1 MAGAESGSSRSTLL
15 PFPERPTFGSGRL
28 LTIVL
33 TFSRPL
39 DEGMP
44 TSKLVLL
51 LLAKVTFSAPG
62 LMVGVMVVVVTMVV
76 VVWVVMVMFVAFGAV
91 PAVLFGARAVRFEA
105 VMTGVAGMV
114 VVFRLVSMTA
124 SGSGVSG
131 TTLRMVTVSMLGV
144 GSVLL

>member
-1 MAGAESGSSRSTLL
+1 M
-15 PFPERPTFGSGRL
+15 
-28 LTIVL
+28 VL

-39 DEGMP
+39 DEGTP

-62 LMVGVMVVVVTMVV
+62 LMVGVMVVVVVTMVV

-124 SGSGVSG
+124 SGSGVSV